1 LVRAQALLASGQT
14 EQGEALLRDILKRNP
29 FELPALGLLVD
40 LKVTQGKAA
49 EMDERLSGLVKERP
63 STAEVHFLMGITRY
77 ALRDLARSETSL
89 REAIRLKPNVKGAH
103 QVLAELLLEKRD
115 RAAARKAMQ
124 VAIEADPANIGNY
137 LRLVEE
143 YERDNDINAALAM
156 LAAARKVDP
165 SSPIVANHY
174 AYLLVESGGD
184 LNLALALA
192 QEAKEKMP
200 ASPEVADTLGWVYH
214 KRGMHDQ
221 ALRQFRYAIQVKPEE
236 LAYYYHLGEVYAALG
251 QESAAKAALEKCVAD
266 KGFPIRA
273 KAEAA
278 LNRLRR

>member
-1 LVRAQALLASGQT
+1 
-14 EQGEALLRDILKRNP
+14 
-29 FELPALGLLVD
+29 
-40 LKVTQGKAA
+40 
-49 EMDERLSGLVKERP
+49 
-63 STAEVHFLMGITRY
+63 
-77 ALRDLARSETSL
+77 
-89 REAIRLKPNVKGAH
+89 
-103 QVLAELLLEKRD
+103 
-115 RAAARKAMQ
+115 
-124 VAIEADPANIGNY
+124 
-137 LRLVEE
+137 
-143 YERDNDINAALAM
+143 
-156 LAAARKVDP
+156 
-165 SSPIVANHY
+165 VANHY

-278 LNRLRR
+278 LNKLRR